1 MAEVMRK
8 TRLEHFLEA
17 YQPLGPELQQRIWD
31 RVHRAGWSADD
42 PISLQI
48 AHDAIMESRLGSFG
62 AKMDTLPARL
72 DTAVQQAQEKVAAAR
87 TREAAAD
94 RKAIATRVAQEA
106 TTALQAALP
115 RFEKS
120 VHRRAAQRLVLT
132 LAIIG
137 LLGGTFG
144 YIWGRHDTSQLESAF
159 AGLAK
164 RPDGKTWIRLLELN
178 GNLDRTLATAC
189 AAGGAGEF
197 VTADGRRACDV
208 PLWLE
213 TPIAAPPGPL
223 TVWDIAADH
232 FASLSARLPFLVTL
246 AIGALLG
253 AALMP
258 LLHCLRRWVI
268 GE

>member
-1 MAEVMRK
+1 MVDVVRT

-17 YQPLGPELQQRIWD
+17 YQPLGPELQLRIWD
-31 RVHRAGWSADD
+31 RVDRAGWSPDD
-42 PISLQI
+42 PMSLQI
-48 AHDAIMESRLGSFG
+48 AHDAIMESRLASFG
-62 AKMDTLPARL
+62 AKMDTLPAWL

-94 RKAIATRVAQEA
+94 RRAIATQVAQEA

-120 VHRRAAQRLVLT
+120 VHRRAAQRLVVT

-144 YIWGRHDTSQLESAF
+144 YIWGRHDTRTLEGAF
-159 AGLAK
+159 AGLAE
-164 RPDGKTWIRLLELN
+164 RPDGKTWIHLVELN
-178 GNLDRTLATAC
+178 ANLDWILAKAC
-189 AAGGAGEF
+189 AAGGSGAF
-197 VTADGRRACDV
+197 VTAEGRRACAV

-223 TVWDIAADH
+223 TVLDIATDH

-246 AIGALLG
+246 AIGALFG
-253 AALMP
+253 AAVLP
-258 LLHCLRRWVI
+258 LLQRLRRWMI

>member
-1 MAEVMRK
+1 MAGVVRK

-17 YQPLGPELQQRIWD
+17 YQPLGLELQQRIWD

-42 PISLQI
+42 PMSLQI
-48 AHDAIMESRLGSFG
+48 AHEAIMEDQLASFG

-72 DTAVQQAQEKVAAAR
+72 DMAVQQAQDKVAAVRAR
-87 TREAAAD
+87 ETAAD
-94 RKAIATRVAQEA
+94 RQAIATQVAQEA
-106 TTALQAALP
+106 TTALQVALP

-120 VHRRAAQRLVLT
+120 VFWRAAQRLVLT

-137 LLGGTFG
+137 LLCGTGG
-144 YIWGRHDTSQLESAF
+144 YIWGRHDTTQLESAF
-159 AGLAK
+159 AGLAE
-164 RPDGKTWIRLLELN
+164 RADAKTWIRLLELN
-178 GNLDRTLATAC
+178 GNLDWSLAKAC
-189 AAGGAGEF
+189 AVGGSGGF
-197 VTADGRRACDV
+197 ITAEGRRACYV

-213 TPIAAPPGPL
+213 APIAGVPGPL
-223 TVWDIAADH
+223 TVLDLAANY

-258 LLHCLRRWVI
+258 LLHRLRRWMI

>member
-1 MAEVMRK
+1 MAEVVRK

-31 RVHRAGWSADD
+31 RVHRAGWSTDD
-42 PISLQI
+42 PTSLQI
-48 AHDAIMESRLGSFG
+48 AHDAIMESRLVSFG

-72 DTAVQQAQEKVAAAR
+72 DMAVQQAQGKVAAAR
-87 TREAAAD
+87 IREAAAD
-94 RKAIATRVAQEA
+94 RRAIAAQVAQEA

-144 YIWGRHDTSQLESAF
+144 YIWGRHDTRTLESAF
-159 AGLAK
+159 VGLAE
-164 RPDGKTWIRLLELN
+164 RPDGKTWIRLSELN
-178 GNLDRTLATAC
+178 GNLDWILAKAC
-189 AAGGAGEF
+189 AAGGSGDF
-197 VTADGRRACDV
+197 VAADGRLACYV

-213 TPIAAPPGPL
+213 APIAAPTGPL
-223 TVWDIAADH
+223 TVLDLATNH
-232 FASLSARLPFLVTL
+232 FASLSARLPFLATL
-246 AIGALLG
+246 SIGALLG
-253 AALMP
+253 AALLP
-258 LLHCLRRWVI
+258 LLQRLRRWMI

>member
-1 MAEVMRK
+1 MAGMVSK

-17 YQPLGPELQQRIWD
+17 YQPLGLELQQRIWD
-31 RVHRAGWSADD
+31 RVHRAGWSPDD
-42 PISLQI
+42 PMSLQI
-48 AHDAIMESRLGSFG
+48 AHDAITEDRLARFAGKLGS
-62 AKMDTLPARL
+62 LPGQL
-72 DTAVQQAQEKVAAAR
+72 DKAVQDALDKVAAAR

-94 RKAIATRVAQEA
+94 RKVIATQVAQEA
-106 TTALQAALP
+106 TTALQVALP

-120 VHRRAAQRLVLT
+120 IHLRAAQRLFVT

-137 LLGGTFG
+137 LLGGICG

-159 AGLAK
+159 AGLAD
-164 RPDGKTWIRLLELN
+164 RPDGKTWIHLVELN
-178 GNLDRTLATAC
+178 ANLDWILAKAC

-197 VTADGRRACDV
+197 VTAEGRRACAV

-213 TPIAAPPGPL
+213 APIAAPPGPL
-223 TVWDIAADH
+223 TVLDLAADH

-253 AALMP
+253 AAVLP
-258 LLHCLRRWVI
+258 LLQRLRRWMI

>member
-1 MAEVMRK
+1 MAGVVSK

-17 YQPLGPELQQRIWD
+17 YQPLGLELQQRIWD

-42 PISLQI
+42 PMSLQI
-48 AHDAIMESRLGSFG
+48 AHETIMEDQLASFVG
-62 AKMDTLPARL
+62 KLATLPLQL
-72 DTAVQQAQEKVAAAR
+72 DKAVQQALDKVAAVRAR
-87 TREAAAD
+87 ETTAD
-94 RKAIATRVAQEA
+94 RQAIAIQVAQEA
-106 TTALQAALP
+106 TAALQAALP

-120 VHRRAAQRLVLT
+120 VFWRAAQRLFLT

-137 LLGGTFG
+137 LLCGAGG

-159 AGLAK
+159 AGIAE
-164 RPDGKTWIRLLELN
+164 RADAKTWIRLLELN
-178 GNLDRTLATAC
+178 ANLDWTLAKAC
-189 AAGGAGEF
+189 AVGGSGEF
-197 VTADGRRACDV
+197 VTAEGRRACAV

-223 TVWDIAADH
+223 TVLDLAADH

-246 AIGALLG
+246 AIGALFG
-253 AALMP
+253 TALVP
-258 LLHCLRRWVI
+258 LLHRLRRWVI